1 MLLWHARGLVL
12 SVSVCVATSEPRQAT
27 RACHPPVVPGAW
39 LCLSRSLPHLSPRRR
54 SQRGAR
60 AAQRARTTLT
70 PTSGDARSATRKA
83 PAAHP
88 RSTGPLRTPRKP
100 SRNGY
105 KPPTRRSSPKPIPQK
120 EDPGFNPSGHP
131 HSCRKT
137 HKTDAILLGVVE
149 DVLGAA

>member
-70 PTSGDARSATRKA
+70 PTSGDASSATRRA

-88 RSTGPLRTPRKP
+88 RSTGPLRPLQSRRETGTHHRPVAPARNLYPR
-100 SRNGY
+100 
-105 KPPTRRSSPKPIPQK
+105 
-120 EDPGFNPSGHP
+120 
-131 HSCRKT
+131 RKT
-137 HKTDAILLGVVE
+137 PALIPPVTHIHAGRPSI
-149 DVLGAA
+149 